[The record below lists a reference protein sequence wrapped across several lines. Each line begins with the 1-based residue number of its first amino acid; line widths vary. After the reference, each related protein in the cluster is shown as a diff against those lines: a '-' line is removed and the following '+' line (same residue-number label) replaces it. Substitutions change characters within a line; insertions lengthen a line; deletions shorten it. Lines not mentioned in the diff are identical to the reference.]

1 MPSKKN
7 AQRLH
12 ARRRAAE
19 RFGVHLTNEAER
31 EILDKITSGKAT
43 FIRKESHRVSVFGVI
58 FAGKETVVVYD
69 RERKT
74 IVTLMPR
81 EGE

>member
-1 MPSKKN
+1 MISKRE
-7 AQRLH
+7 AQKKH

-19 RFGVHLTNEAER
+19 RFDVFLTKEAER
-31 EILDKITSGKAT
+31 EIIEKIQSGRAT
-43 FIRKESHRVSVFGVI
+43 FIKKESNRISLFGVI

-69 RERKT
+69 RSRKT

-81 EGE
+81 ED